1 MGGRSRT
8 AAAAGSRAG
17 ARARLR
23 RLRAALVLLLA
34 ALLRGLFDPVA
45 VEGLALL
52 RRVLLPAAV
61 VLARAVAAVPIGD
74 LVRVRLLVALVG
86 LVGGARGL
94 ARPAPVV
101 VLLREAAVGRRV
113 AAVALDLA
121 RLADGRAAPGLFL
134 VGVLSR
140 VLLRVL
146 LLVFSGIFAR
156 VLLLLVGLLLVGL
169 FVSIFARVATRTTY
183 PRAPA
188 RESRRARSPLTGR
201 PWIYCVQR
209 PPRAAVR
216 RRRRT
221 SSPTCRAFTA

>member
-8 AAAAGSRAG
+8 AAAGSRAG

-34 ALLRGLFDPVA
+34 ALLRGLRDPVA

-74 LVRVRLLVALVG
+74 LVLVLVVLVRLLVALVG

-94 ARPAPVV
+94 ARPAAVV
-101 VLLREAAVGRRV
+101 VLLREAAVRRRV

-121 RLADGRAAPGLFL
+121 RLADTRAAPGLFL
-134 VGVLSR
+134 VAVLSR

-156 VLLLLVGLLLVGL
+156 VLLLLVGLLLHH
-169 FVSIFARVATRTTY
+169 ATRPT
-183 PRAPA
+183 AP
-188 RESRRARSPLTGR
+188 TR
-201 PWIYCVQR
+201 P
-209 PPRAAVR
+209 R
-216 RRRRT
+216 RRPRVQ
-221 SSPTCRAFTA
+221 

>member
-8 AAAAGSRAG
+8 AAGSRAG

-34 ALLRGLFDPVA
+34 ALLRGLRDPVA

-101 VLLREAAVGRRV
+101 VLLREAAVRRRV

-121 RLADGRAAPGLFL
+121 GRF
-134 VGVLSR
+134 
-140 VLLRVL
+140 
-146 LLVFSGIFAR
+146 
-156 VLLLLVGLLLVGL
+156 
-169 FVSIFARVATRTTY
+169 
-183 PRAPA
+183 
-188 RESRRARSPLTGR
+188 GR
-201 PWIYCVQR
+201 QC
-209 PPRAAVR
+209 
-216 RRRRT
+216 
-221 SSPTCRAFTA
+221 

>member
-8 AAAAGSRAG
+8 AAAEGSRAG

-34 ALLRGLFDPVA
+34 ALLRGTRDPVA

-61 VLARAVAAVPIGD
+61 VLAVVAAVPIAD
-74 LVRVRLLVALVG
+74 LVLVHVRLLVALVG

-113 AAVALDLA
+113 AAVAFDLGDLEGSA
-121 RLADGRAAPGLFL
+121 ECSLAKKAGITTRSLTLVAVYVISFL
-134 VGVLSR
+134 N
-140 VLLRVL
+140 
-146 LLVFSGIFAR
+146 
-156 VLLLLVGLLLVGL
+156 
-169 FVSIFARVATRTTY
+169 
-183 PRAPA
+183 
-188 RESRRARSPLTGR
+188 E
-201 PWIYCVQR
+201 C
-209 PPRAAVR
+209 
-216 RRRRT
+216 
-221 SSPTCRAFTA
+221 

>member
-1 MGGRSRT
+1 M
-8 AAAAGSRAG
+8 AAGSRAG

-101 VLLREAAVGRRV
+101 VLLREAAVRRRV

-121 RLADGRAAPGLFL
+121 GRF
-134 VGVLSR
+134 
-140 VLLRVL
+140 
-146 LLVFSGIFAR
+146 
-156 VLLLLVGLLLVGL
+156 
-169 FVSIFARVATRTTY
+169 
-183 PRAPA
+183 
-188 RESRRARSPLTGR
+188 GR
-201 PWIYCVQR
+201 QC
-209 PPRAAVR
+209 
-216 RRRRT
+216 
-221 SSPTCRAFTA
+221 

>member
-8 AAAAGSRAG
+8 AAAGSRAG

-34 ALLRGLFDPVA
+34 ALLRGLRDPVA

-61 VLARAVAAVPIGD
+61 VLAVAAVPIGD
-74 LVRVRLLVALVG
+74 LVLVLVVFVRLLVALVG

-101 VLLREAAVGRRV
+101 VLLREAAVRRRV

-121 RLADGRAAPGLFL
+121 GRF
-134 VGVLSR
+134 
-140 VLLRVL
+140 
-146 LLVFSGIFAR
+146 
-156 VLLLLVGLLLVGL
+156 
-169 FVSIFARVATRTTY
+169 
-183 PRAPA
+183 
-188 RESRRARSPLTGR
+188 GR
-201 PWIYCVQR
+201 QC
-209 PPRAAVR
+209 
-216 RRRRT
+216 
-221 SSPTCRAFTA
+221 